1 MRNNKIYD
9 CITFFQE
16 NFITNIRFEILNKY
30 VDFFVVCES
39 IYDHRGKKKEIN
51 FKLNNP
57 NFSNKVRHL
66 ILKDPFPKNLNLWE
80 RQAFQREYIFNG
92 IEDSH
97 DDDYIMFSDPDE
109 IPRPEKLEKLILKKR
124 YAIFQQKCFN
134 YKLNLLNLNETP
146 WSGTRLTKRKFL
158 KSFDYMRQKILKKN
172 VKKWWKFNVERNIQI
187 IDDGGWHF
195 NNLFSPEMIS
205 IKLKTFA
212 HDEFAA
218 HEYSNIEVIKKNI
231 EQKKDLFNRGHK
243 LERVEVDETYPDYII
258 QKKAELGKFII

>member
-1 MRNNKIYD
+1 MRKNKIYD

-16 NFITNIRFEILNKY
+16 NFITNIRFEILNKH
-30 VDFFVVCES
+30 VDFFIVCES

-57 NFSNKVRHL
+57 DFRDKVRHIVL
-66 ILKDPFPKNLNLWE
+66 RDPFPEKLNSWE
-80 RQAFQREYIFNG
+80 KQAFQREYIFNG
-92 IEDSH
+92 IKDSH
-97 DDDYIMFSDPDE
+97 DEDYIMFSDPDE
-109 IPRPEKLEKLILKKR
+109 IPRPEELKNFILKKK

-134 YKLNLLNLNETP
+134 YKFNLLNINETP

-172 VKKWWKFNVERNIQI
+172 IKKWWKFNVERNIQI

-212 HDEFAA
+212 HNEFASE
-218 HEYSNIEVIKKNI
+218 EYSNIEVIKEKI
-231 EQKKDLFNRGHK
+231 DQKKDLFNKDHK
-243 LERVEVDETYPDYII
+243 LERVDIDETYPDYII
-258 QKKAELGKFII
+258 QKMTELKKFIL

>member
-1 MRNNKIYD
+1 MRKNKIYD

-39 IYDHRGKKKEIN
+39 IYDHRGNKKEIN
-51 FKLNNP
+51 FKLKNP
-57 NFSNKVRHL
+57 YFKNKVRHI
-66 ILKDPFPKNLNLWE
+66 ILRDPFPEKLNSWE

-92 IEDSH
+92 IKDSH
-97 DDDYIMFSDPDE
+97 DEDYIMFSDPDE
-109 IPRPEKLEKLILKKR
+109 IPRPEELKNFILKKK

-134 YKLNLLNLNETP
+134 YKFNLLNINETP

-158 KSFDYMRQKILKKN
+158 KSFDHMRQKILEKN
-172 VKKWWKFNVERNIQI
+172 IKKWWKFNVERNIQI

-212 HDEFAA
+212 HNEFAA
-218 HEYSNIEVIKKNI
+218 EEFSNVVDSYIKDSLKS
-231 EQKKDLFNRGHK
+231 
-243 LERVEVDETYPDYII
+243 
-258 QKKAELGKFII
+258 